1 MDFIK
6 KLLGGILGFIKG
18 IFGIFKK
25 SEYYLE
31 AEGSDSAPALAEK
44 AAPAKVEAEK
54 AAPAKAEAAPAA
66 TSQPIPETNPPKPV
80 ELVQTASGVVAEPVS
95 KGDFKADGR
104 EAKVAKQPVT
114 VGAET
119 LKTFA
124 PEFLASTRS
133 LGDRRRPGPSMS
145 PFMGMA
151 RQMGKR

>member
-31 AEGSDSAPALAEK
+31 AEGSDSAPAPAEK
-44 AAPAKVEAEK
+44 PAPAKVEAAKTE
-54 AAPAKAEAAPAA
+54 PAKAEAAPAA
-66 TSQPIPETNPPKPV
+66 SQPVPETNPPKPV

-95 KGDFKADGR
+95 KGDLKADGR
-104 EAKVAKQPVT
+104 EAKVAKQPVK

-133 LGDRRRPGPSMS
+133 MGDRRRPGPSMS

>member
-31 AEGSDSAPALAEK
+31 AEGSDSAPAEK

-54 AAPAKAEAAPAA
+54 AAPAKAEATPAAPA
-66 TSQPIPETNPPKPV
+66 SQPIPETNPPKPV
-80 ELVQTASGVVAEPVS
+80 ELVQTASGVVAAPVS
-95 KGDFKADGR
+95 KGDLKADGR

-133 LGDRRRPGPSMS
+133 SGDRRRPGPSMS

-151 RQMGKR
+151 RQMSKR